1 MADTE
6 DVAVPKKIKEAE
18 AGVEYNAQG
27 KQKRKYDKPKPWD
40 TDDIEHWK
48 IEPFDPSHNPSG
60 MLEESSFATLF
71 PQYRGRT
78 DTYSEFFGRLYWR
91 SVQAQ
96 F

>member
-1 MADTE
+1 MAIDDRETRAGPTSN
-6 DVAVPKKIKEAE
+6 DEAE

-27 KQKRKYDKPKPWD
+27 KKRRKYEKPKPWD

-71 PQYRGRT
+71 PQYRGMIILH
-78 DTYSEFFGRLYWR
+78 SL
-91 SVQAQ
+91 
-96 F
+96 